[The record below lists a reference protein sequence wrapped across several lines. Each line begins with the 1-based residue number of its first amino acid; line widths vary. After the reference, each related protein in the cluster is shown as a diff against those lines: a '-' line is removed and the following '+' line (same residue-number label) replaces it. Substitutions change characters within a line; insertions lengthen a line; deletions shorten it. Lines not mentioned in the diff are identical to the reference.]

1 MNSRP
6 ADLGHL
12 KVTRVPRGGQPIGA
26 ARGRLSAPRPTA
38 LFRCMDT
45 HRLGMRFEEA
55 AAVWLAARGWQVI
68 ERNVRFKRKEIDL
81 VIRRGDVIAF
91 VEVKG
96 RQGAGYGRPVEAV
109 TWKKR
114 REIESVARWWVE
126 RNGAETLSYR
136 FDVIGVLADQRRV
149 LQIEHLEDAWR
160 PTRA

>member
-1 MNSRP
+1 M
-6 ADLGHL
+6 
-12 KVTRVPRGGQPIGA
+12 
-26 ARGRLSAPRPTA
+26 
-38 LFRCMDT
+38 
-45 HRLGMRFEEA
+45 
-55 AAVWLAARGWQVI
+55 I